1 MNPTNSLHS
10 AQPVCEIDTDSSDD
24 ERVIDITESNNVNSD
39 SSEEK
44 NNNDYSQMFGGK
56 TQEDIMKD
64 IQNMQPSQKREYL
77 AKLLSQM
84 NGSGDGVLAS
94 NRDRLKAK
102 LMEKRNMRMG
112 KNNLMN
118 IKDKYESKSQSN
130 SSEQPTTEDKNL
142 KKNQKR
148 RERRKKNKT
157 KQPELDVSNAEL
169 D

>member
-1 MNPTNSLHS
+1 MDPTNSLHS
-10 AQPVCEIDTDSSDD
+10 TQPVCEIDTDSSDD
-24 ERVIDITESNNVNSD
+24 EREIDITESNNVNS
-39 SSEEK
+39 EG
-44 NNNDYSQMFGGK
+44 NNNDYSELFGGK
-56 TQEDIMKD
+56 TQEDIMQD
-64 IQNMQPSQKREYL
+64 IQKLQPSQKREYL

-84 NGSGDGVLAS
+84 NGSGDGVLAN

-118 IKDKYESKSQSN
+118 IKEKYESKSQSQ
-130 SSEQPTTEDKNL
+130 SQSQSDSGEQSDKNR

-148 RERRKKNKT
+148 RERRKKNKV